1 MRKRIQVV
9 IIALCAVIMLSL
21 IAYLILHLVHGA
33 SGNYPEAIYIENASQ
48 IYDAAVI
55 NTKEYSDLDLQIKD
69 IHHITA
75 QDHVYSK
82 EVEQFITYKDMYS
95 PQMTAS
101 VEEIQTIGSHSVNA
115 FEIYS
120 DNTIYL
126 DIESSCFRAP
136 SDADTFRNRYA
147 PAIPLNAELYG
158 EITGLDTGSS
168 YIIVFKSPTKA
179 ESWIGK
185 DTVNLAETWAVAY
198 VSHSGEL
205 EKSVY
210 YVSYSENGVTTRR
223 AITVALEY
231 SASTFDIPEDTLE
244 YTPISYIDGPKELEI
259 VCGYLLS
266 AKNISAQTNDTI
278 FFEAYGDKRLQQIN
292 IQATMENGLTARV
305 DTNRTLENA
314 SHTGEIS
321 TYKQTQTF
329 ENNTYSISENG
340 SDFKEDETVTLD
352 HMRSYYQNLLV
363 STIMLPQYISDANE
377 SIDSGIKTITF
388 SIDSVF
394 ANQMITNACQTLY
407 QKPDLMDTLESSHR
421 LTKLTA
427 YIQINAV
434 TGVPQASGILYS
446 GTHNINNFDYLL
458 EYTIDQTY
466 KIPG

>member
-9 IIALCAVIMLSL
+9 ITAICAVIMLSL

-33 SGNYPEAIYIENASQ
+33 SGNYPEAIYIENASK
-48 IYDAAVI
+48 IYDTAVI

-75 QDHVYSK
+75 NGHVYSK
-82 EVEQFITYKDMYS
+82 EIEQFITYKDMHS
-95 PQMTAS
+95 QQMTAA
-101 VEEIQTIGSHSVNA
+101 VEEIQTIGNHSVNV
-115 FEIYS
+115 FEVYS
-120 DNTIYL
+120 NNTIYL
-126 DIESSCFRAP
+126 DIESSCFRTP

-147 PAIPLNAELYG
+147 PAIPLHAELYG

-168 YIIVFKSPTKA
+168 YIIVFKSPFKA
-179 ESWIGK
+179 ESWIAK
-185 DTVNLAETWAVAY
+185 DTVNLSETWAVAY
-198 VSHSGEL
+198 VSRSGEL

-210 YVSYSENGVTTRR
+210 YVSYNEDGVTIRR
-223 AITVALEY
+223 AITVALDY
-231 SASTFDIPEDTLE
+231 SASNIDIPEDTLE

-259 VCGYLLS
+259 SCGYLLS

-292 IQATMENGLTARV
+292 IQANFDNSLTARV
-305 DTNRTLENA
+305 DTNRTLENT

-321 TYKQTQTF
+321 THKQTQIF

-340 SDFKEDETVTLD
+340 GDFKEDDTVTSD

-377 SIDSGIKTITF
+377 SINSGIKTITF

-394 ANQMITNACQTLY
+394 ADQMISNACQTLY
-407 QKPDLMDTLESSHR
+407 QKPDLMDTLESSHK

-427 YIQINAV
+427 YIKLNAV
-434 TGVPQASGILYS
+434 TGIPLSSGIMYS

-458 EYTIDQTY
+458 AYTIDQTY